1 METKVRGRKT
11 HTGLAGVVLYAAES
25 TQRLP
30 FPTGDLMAV
39 RPTPKAASVDR

>member
-11 HTGLAGVVLYAAES
+11 HTGLAGVVLYAES